1 MQASDNKGQRLAAP
15 SHPQGQEET
24 GTPFS
29 TPVPSRVMPREGRT
43 TPTSPSR
50 MTPVPNLSLSAAPP
64 PSPPPAVQLNQA
76 SAAQVPPTLLQHQNS
91 APPVIQRQQSAHR
104 APSPAILQHQHSA
117 PAPLQHLSSAPSLS
131 PSTQHTP
138 PSNATSS
145 PHPAFSE
152 SPLAQHSSPSTAS
165 ATLVRQES
173 NPSPQPGTTAP
184 PVTLQ
189 HQHSAPAPLQ
199 RMTSTPPPPLPPPP
213 LLHQNSAPSSTLTLQ
228 QPAAP
233 PTTPTGLPGLL
244 EDDHKSVASVTGGI
258 LASVEGVPVKAA
270 TVERLIQMCV
280 EAFTEKGLD
289 KKQEKF
295 VTVFFL
301 MHQWFMTSEEL
312 AQAFIDL
319 YQGCEETITCS
330 MVACP
335 HLPINTDCSIQ
346 VFKKMICQAV
356 RHWITKFPLHFDM
369 DTRVTTTVKKLSSL
383 LQAEGNYKLK
393 ELVDVSKVPSYDWM
407 RNMSVRNTVYGKHSR
422 KVSLVFNH
430 LEPKELASQL
440 TYLEYKAFRRV
451 HFSDYK
457 NYAVSA
463 SLKDQP
469 KLERSIALFNGLSQW
484 VQCMVLSKTTPQQRA
499 DVICKFIDVS
509 KHLRTLQNFNTL
521 MAIVGGLS
529 HSALAR
535 LSKTISCLAP
545 ESQKTLMDL
554 TELLSSNNNFSN
566 YRKVYHQC
574 NGFKIPIL
582 GVHLKDLISL
592 NTAVPDR
599 VEGNLLNFRK
609 MAQLAGILRE
619 LTRLQGQENIPV
631 DANMDLVN
639 TLRLSLDMYHT
650 EDEIYELSLA
660 REPKGSLSSPTTPT
674 KPVVFAD
681 WLSGI
686 SPPDVDTINKHVHDM
701 VEAVFKNYD
710 HDKDGFISHEEFDS
724 IAGNF
729 PFIDSFCV
737 LDADK
742 DGMISKREM
751 KTYFIRANSHA
762 LRNSFKHAFHETT
775 YFKPTFCIHCTGLL
789 WGLIKQGWKCKDCG
803 INAHKHCKD
812 LVVME
817 CRSKGSKRTE
827 SMSNGIVHQDLT
839 ISAKRKISQRHRQHR
854 QRPSPCH
861 TPPQNTP
868 TPPPSNPHFH
878 SIQSQSNAC
887 PLQQSIHPAAKE
899 TTTTTSPSIS
909 STSSSPG
916 GSGRDSVLTVRR
928 TSSLKISKNHRGSN
942 VSTTNDANSA
952 AILTAAT
959 SSSMSNNNGNSIS
972 SNHSH
977 YQISSQRNHRDC
989 NIIDGEYYEEQALL
1003 YERLL
1008 KAEEQ
1013 VTFQEEMHWNFN
1025 YKFIAREKLIE
1036 ENKHLRLKLDMATDQ
1051 ITLLKSHIGVIR
1063 QNTIAFI
1070 LEQMDALHMQRDT
1083 EV

>member
-1 MQASDNKGQRLAAP
+1 MQTTDDNESRLFAP
-15 SHPQGQEET
+15 IHPQGKEGTDTGT
-24 GTPFS
+24 GTPHTATA
-29 TPVPSRVMPREGRT
+29 TPPVMSREGRA

-50 MTPVPNLSLSAAPP
+50 MTPVPNVSLSAAPP
-64 PSPPPAVQLNQA
+64 PPPSPPSVPQLSHAPTAHTPTAVLHH
-76 SAAQVPPTLLQHQNS
+76 QHS
-91 APPVIQRQQSAHR
+91 APPVIQRQQSVPR
-104 APSPAILQHQHSA
+104 VPPPSVLQHQHSA
-117 PAPLQHLSSAPSLS
+117 PAPLQHLSSAPSPPPPATTEQTPQTNASLVSLS
-131 PSTQHTP
+131 V
-138 PSNATSS
+138 
-145 PHPAFSE
+145 FSE
-152 SPLAQHSSPSTAS
+152 SPLTHHAGSTSTTTGCTATSPALRPETS
-165 ATLVRQES
+165 
-173 NPSPQPGTTAP
+173 PSPQPATTAGP
-184 PVTLQ
+184 AATLQ

-199 RMTSTPPPPLPPPP
+199 RMTSTPPPPP
-213 LLHQNSAPSSTLTLQ
+213 LLHQNSAPSATLTLQ
-228 QPAAP
+228 SPAPP
-233 PTTPTGLPGLL
+233 PTTPTGSPGLL

-258 LASVEGVPVKAA
+258 LASVEGVPVKSA

-499 DVICKFIDVS
+499 AVICKFIDVS

-535 LSKTISCLAP
+535 LSKTIGCLPP
-545 ESQKTLMDL
+545 ESQKTLVDL

-619 LTRLQGQENIPV
+619 LTRLQGQDNIPV
-631 DANMDLVN
+631 EANMDLVN

-686 SPPDVDTINKHVHDM
+686 SPPDADTINKHVHDM

-742 DGMISKREM
+742 DGMISKQEM

-827 SMSNGIVHQDLT
+827 SMSNGIIHQDLT

-868 TPPPSNPHFH
+868 TPPLSHPQFH
-878 SIQSQSNAC
+878 SIQSQSNNSL
-887 PLQQSIHPAAKE
+887 LQQSTHSTVREMTP
-899 TTTTTSPSIS
+899 TTSPSIS

-942 VSTTNDANSA
+942 TSTTNGANTTS
-952 AILTAAT
+952 ILTASTSTTAP
-959 SSSMSNNNGNSIS
+959 SSSMSNSNGNNFN

-977 YQISSQRNHRDC
+977 SQTSSQRNHREC
-989 NIIDGEYYEEQALL
+989 SIIDGEYYEEQALL
-1003 YERLL
+1003 YERLI
-1008 KAEEQ
+1008 KAEE
-1013 VTFQEEMHWNFN
+1013 
-1025 YKFIAREKLIE
+1025 AREKLIE
-1036 ENKHLRLKLDMATDQ
+1036 ENKHLRLKLDMASDQ

>member
-1 MQASDNKGQRLAAP
+1 MQTADDLRPRLVTPSP
-15 SHPQGQEET
+15 SHGRGESA
-24 GTPFS
+24 TP
-29 TPVPSRVMPREGRT
+29 PAVVPPLVMSREGRT

-50 MTPVPNLSLSAAPP
+50 MTPSPNLSLAAAPPP
-64 PSPPPAVQLNQA
+64 PSPPPTIQLNQVSPPQA
-76 SAAQVPPTLLQHQNS
+76 SLTVLQHQHS
-91 APPVIQRQQSAHR
+91 APPVIQRQHSTHR
-104 APSPAILQHQHSA
+104 APSPATLQHQHSA
-117 PAPLQHLSSAPSLS
+117 PAPLQHLSPAPS
-131 PSTQHTP
+131 TTAIVQHTTISN
-138 PSNATSS
+138 PSSFLQSTFPNAT
-145 PHPAFSE
+145 PD
-152 SPLAQHSSPSTAS
+152 QHTAHSATSTAH
-165 ATLVRQES
+165 VMPMMRQES
-173 NPSPQPGTTAP
+173 SPSPQPSSTGP
-184 PVTLQ
+184 PVPLQ

-199 RMTSTPPPPLPPPP
+199 RMTSTPPPPPPP
-213 LLHQNSAPSSTLTLQ
+213 LLHQNSAPSASLTLQ

-244 EDDHKSVASVTGGI
+244 EDDQRSVASVTGGI

-270 TVERLIQMCV
+270 TVERLIQ
-280 EAFTEKGLD
+280 
-289 KKQEKF
+289 
-295 VTVFFL
+295 
-301 MHQWFMTSEEL
+301 
-312 AQAFIDL
+312 I
-319 YQGCEETITCS
+319 YQGCEETITCP

-509 KHLRTLQNFNTL
+509 KTL
-521 MAIVGGLS
+521 V
-529 HSALAR
+529 
-535 LSKTISCLAP
+535 
-545 ESQKTLMDL
+545 DL

-609 MAQLAGILRE
+609 MAQLAVILRE
-619 LTRLQGQENIPV
+619 LTRLQRQENIPV

-639 TLRLSLDMYHT
+639 TLR
-650 EDEIYELSLA
+650 
-660 REPKGSLSSPTTPT
+660 PTTPT

-686 SPPDVDTINKHVHDM
+686 SPPDADTINKHVHDM

-854 QRPSPCH
+854 QRPSPSN

-868 TPPPSNPHFH
+868 TPPPSHPHLH
-878 SIQSQSNAC
+878 SNQSQHNSS
-887 PLQQSIHPAAKE
+887 PLQQQPLQPTATE
-899 TTTTTSPSIS
+899 TTTTTTSSSIS

-916 GSGRDSVLTVRR
+916 GIGADSALTVRR
-928 TSSLKISKNHRGSN
+928 SSSLKISNNQRGSN
-942 VSTTNDANSA
+942 ASPTNGATTTPIS
-952 AILTAAT
+952 TAAT
-959 SSSMSNNNGNSIS
+959 SSGNSNNNNSTTSGGSSSS
-972 SNHSH
+972 SNHSYLQNPGQH
-977 YQISSQRNHRDC
+977 NHRDC
-989 NIIDGEYYEEQALL
+989 NIMDGEYYEEQALL

-1008 KAEEQ
+1008 KAEE
-1013 VTFQEEMHWNFN
+1013 
-1025 YKFIAREKLIE
+1025 AREKLIE
-1036 ENKHLRLKLDMATDQ
+1036 ENKHLRLKLDMASDQ